1 MAADGVEALY
11 ALNLV
16 VPETDAE
23 TEIGKG
29 GEDVHRVAL
38 DAETAVGELYLV
50 ANVLPVQQLHKEV
63 VAGDALAYFDVH
75 SAALELFGVADAVD
89 AAHRTDHDDVAPA
102 AQQGR
107 GGTQA
112 EFVEVVVDCQVFF
125 DISVGGGDVSLWLIV
140 VVVGDEVFDSV
151 VREELLE
158 LAVELGGE
166 GLVMAEHQ
174 RGTLQLGDDVGHRK
188 GLAAAGNT
196 LQHLRALTAAYA
208 FHQLADGFGLVAHGG
223 KVGF

>member
-50 ANVLPVQQLHKEV
+50 ANVLPVQQLHEEV

-75 SAALELFGVADAVD
+75 SAALELIGVADAIY

-112 EFVEVVVDCQVFF
+112 EFVEVVVDGQVFL
-125 DISVGGGDVSLWLIV
+125 DISVGGSDVSLWLIV
-140 VVVGDEVFDSV
+140 VVVGDEVFDGV

-166 GLVMAEHQ
+166 GLVMAEH
-174 RGTLQLGDDVGHRK
+174 
-188 GLAAAGNT
+188 
-196 LQHLRALTAAYA
+196 
-208 FHQLADGFGLVAHGG
+208 
-223 KVGF
+223 